1 MLLPPVLK
9 IPPEFSGAEL
19 EQAVISALY
28 TAFAEGPEI
37 KLEDRHLEAAFS
49 AESWRT
55 SLPRRRARGTAG
67 GFPIAC
73 SLRSTPAT

>member
-1 MLLPPVLK
+1 VLLSPVLK

-37 KLEDRHLEAAFS
+37 KLQDRHLEAAFS
-49 AESWRT
+49 VESWRT

-73 SLRSTPAT
+73 SLRPTPVT

>member
-49 AESWRT
+49 VESWRT
-55 SLPRRRARGTAG
+55 SLPRRARPRDSRAGSL
-67 GFPIAC
+67 AC